1 VKNNQELLIDPTQSQ
16 PTQHHHILSYE
27 EPLPEANVLE
37 KEISIL
43 TEAIERLD
51 VSAALASM
59 KQLVPEYNHENG
71 Q

>member
-1 VKNNQELLIDPTQSQ
+1 MRK
-16 PTQHHHILSYE
+16 
-27 EPLPEANVLE
+27 PLPAANVLE

-59 KQLVPEYNHENG
+59 IQLVPEYNHENG

>member
-1 VKNNQELLIDPTQSQ
+1 MKNNQELLIDPTQSQ

-27 EPLPEANVLE
+27 EPLPEVKVIE

-43 TEAIERLD
+43 TEAIEQRD
-51 VSAALASM
+51 ISATLASM
-59 KQLVPEYNHENG
+59 KRLVPEYNPENG